1 MASVTYIGHLGDKTT
16 ALRFLRGFGPL
27 KQLVIKNGHGL
38 LVSASFAKS
47 DKKSFFENFWRGW
60 F

>member
-27 KQLVIKNGHGL
+27 NQLIIKNGH
-38 LVSASFAKS
+38 
-47 DKKSFFENFWRGW
+47 DY
-60 F
+60 